1 MKKIFNLFYYLGR
14 NDKRLLKYQSM
25 IRRMVNYKSPRK
37 SPRTKKINNKKSKT
51 SQILNVI
58 EKLAQ
63 RERQL
68 KVELAQL
75 KVELIQVRKQKH
87 MLYNSLT
94 KITSPRK
101 L

>member
-1 MKKIFNLFYYLGR
+1 
-14 NDKRLLKYQSM
+14 
-25 IRRMVNYKSPRK
+25 MVNYKSPRK

-51 SQILNVI
+51 SQILSVI

-68 KVELAQL
+68 KAELAQL

>member
-1 MKKIFNLFYYLGR
+1 
-14 NDKRLLKYQSM
+14 M

-37 SPRTKKINNKKSKT
+37 SPRIKKINNKKSKT
-51 SQILNVI
+51 SQILNAI
-58 EKLAQ
+58 DKLTQ

-68 KVELAQL
+68 KA
-75 KVELIQVRKQKH
+75 ELIQVRKQKH

-94 KITSPRK
+94 KITSPKK

>member
-1 MKKIFNLFYYLGR
+1 
-14 NDKRLLKYQSM
+14 
-25 IRRMVNYKSPRK
+25 MVNYKSPRK

-51 SQILNVI
+51 SQILSVI

>member
-1 MKKIFNLFYYLGR
+1 MYKKNGWII
-14 NDKRLLKYQSM
+14 LKYQSM

-37 SPRTKKINNKKSKT
+37 SPRTKKTNNKKSKT

-68 KVELAQL
+68 KVELIQL
-75 KVELIQVRKQKH
+75 RKQKH

-94 KITSPRK
+94 KITSPKK

>member
-1 MKKIFNLFYYLGR
+1 
-14 NDKRLLKYQSM
+14 M
-25 IRRMVNYKSPRK
+25 IRRMVNGKSPRK

-68 KVELAQL
+68 KAELAQL

-94 KITSPRK
+94 KITSPKK

>member
-1 MKKIFNLFYYLGR
+1 
-14 NDKRLLKYQSM
+14 
-25 IRRMVNYKSPRK
+25 MVNGKSPRK

-68 KVELAQL
+68 KAELAQL

-87 MLYNSLT
+87 MLYKSLT
-94 KITSPRK
+94 KITSPKK

>member
-1 MKKIFNLFYYLGR
+1 
-14 NDKRLLKYQSM
+14 M
-25 IRRMVNYKSPRK
+25 IRRMVNDKSPRK

-68 KVELAQL
+68 KAEIAQL

-87 MLYNSLT
+87 ILYNSLT
-94 KITSPRK
+94 KITSPKK

>member
-1 MKKIFNLFYYLGR
+1 
-14 NDKRLLKYQSM
+14 
-25 IRRMVNYKSPRK
+25 MVNGKSPRK
-37 SPRTKKINNKKSKT
+37 TPRTKKINNKKSKT

-68 KVELAQL
+68 KAELAQL

-87 MLYNSLT
+87 MLFKSLT

>member
-1 MKKIFNLFYYLGR
+1 
-14 NDKRLLKYQSM
+14 M

-68 KVELAQL
+68 KAELAQL

-94 KITSPRK
+94 KITSPKK

>member
-1 MKKIFNLFYYLGR
+1 
-14 NDKRLLKYQSM
+14 
-25 IRRMVNYKSPRK
+25 MVNYKSPRK

-51 SQILNVI
+51 SQILSVI

-87 MLYNSLT
+87 MLFYTLAKT
-94 KITSPRK
+94 YKIVCILAFSIFGH

>member
-1 MKKIFNLFYYLGR
+1 
-14 NDKRLLKYQSM
+14 M

-37 SPRTKKINNKKSKT
+37 SPRTKKTNNKKSKT

-68 KVELAQL
+68 KAELAQL
-75 KVELIQVRKQKH
+75 KVELIQLRKQKH

-94 KITSPRK
+94 KITSPKK

>member
-1 MKKIFNLFYYLGR
+1 
-14 NDKRLLKYQSM
+14 M

-51 SQILNVI
+51 SQILSVI

-94 KITSPRK
+94 KITSPKK

>member
-1 MKKIFNLFYYLGR
+1 
-14 NDKRLLKYQSM
+14 M
-25 IRRMVNYKSPRK
+25 IRRMVNDKSPRK

-58 EKLAQ
+58 DKLTQ
-63 RERQL
+63 RERRL
-68 KVELAQL
+68 KAELARL
-75 KVELIQVRKQKH
+75 KAELIQVRKQKH

>member
-1 MKKIFNLFYYLGR
+1 
-14 NDKRLLKYQSM
+14 M
-25 IRRMVNYKSPRK
+25 IRRMVNDKSSRKSPRK

-58 EKLAQ
+58 DELTQ

-68 KVELAQL
+68 KAELARL
-75 KVELIQVRKQKH
+75 KAELIQIRKQKH
-87 MLYNSLT
+87 MLFKSLT

>member
-1 MKKIFNLFYYLGR
+1 
-14 NDKRLLKYQSM
+14 M
-25 IRRMVNYKSPRK
+25 IRRMVNDKSSRKSPRK

-68 KVELAQL
+68 KAELAQL

-94 KITSPRK
+94 KITSPKK

>member
-1 MKKIFNLFYYLGR
+1 
-14 NDKRLLKYQSM
+14 M

-68 KVELAQL
+68 KAELAQL

-87 MLYNSLT
+87 ILYNSLT
-94 KITSPRK
+94 KITSPKK

>member
-1 MKKIFNLFYYLGR
+1 
-14 NDKRLLKYQSM
+14 
-25 IRRMVNYKSPRK
+25 MVNGKSPRK

-68 KVELAQL
+68 KAELAQL

-87 MLYNSLT
+87 ILYNSLT
-94 KITSPRK
+94 KITSPKK

>member
-1 MKKIFNLFYYLGR
+1 
-14 NDKRLLKYQSM
+14 M
-25 IRRMVNYKSPRK
+25 IRRMVNGKSPRK

-51 SQILNVI
+51 SQILNTI
-58 EKLAQ
+58 DKLTQ

-68 KVELAQL
+68 KAELARLQ
-75 KVELIQVRKQKH
+75 VEFIQVRKQKH
-87 MLYNSLT
+87 MFYNSLT

>member
-1 MKKIFNLFYYLGR
+1 
-14 NDKRLLKYQSM
+14 M

-58 EKLAQ
+58 DELTQ

-68 KVELAQL
+68 KAELAQL

-94 KITSPRK
+94 KIISPKK

>member
-1 MKKIFNLFYYLGR
+1 
-14 NDKRLLKYQSM
+14 
-25 IRRMVNYKSPRK
+25 MVNYKSPRK

-51 SQILNVI
+51 SQILSVI

-68 KVELAQL
+68 KAELAQL
-75 KVELIQVRKQKH
+75 KAELIQVRKQKH

-94 KITSPRK
+94 KITSPKK

>member
-1 MKKIFNLFYYLGR
+1 
-14 NDKRLLKYQSM
+14 
-25 IRRMVNYKSPRK
+25 MVNYKSPRK

-51 SQILNVI
+51 SQILSVI

-68 KVELAQL
+68 KAELAQL

-94 KITSPRK
+94 KITSPKK

>member
-1 MKKIFNLFYYLGR
+1 
-14 NDKRLLKYQSM
+14 M
-25 IRRMVNYKSPRK
+25 IRRMVNDKSPRK

-58 EKLAQ
+58 DKLTQ
-63 RERQL
+63 REHRL
-68 KVELAQL
+68 KAELARL
-75 KVELIQVRKQKH
+75 KAELIQVRKQKH

>member
-1 MKKIFNLFYYLGR
+1 
-14 NDKRLLKYQSM
+14 M
-25 IRRMVNYKSPRK
+25 IRRMVNGKSPRK
-37 SPRTKKINNKKSKT
+37 TPRTKKINNKKSKT

-68 KVELAQL
+68 KAELARL
-75 KVELIQVRKQKH
+75 KVELIQLRKQKH
-87 MLYNSLT
+87 MLFKSLT

>member
-1 MKKIFNLFYYLGR
+1 
-14 NDKRLLKYQSM
+14 M

-68 KVELAQL
+68 KAEIAQL

-87 MLYNSLT
+87 ILYNSLT
-94 KITSPRK
+94 KITSPKK

>member
-1 MKKIFNLFYYLGR
+1 
-14 NDKRLLKYQSM
+14 M

>member
-1 MKKIFNLFYYLGR
+1 
-14 NDKRLLKYQSM
+14 M
-25 IRRMVNYKSPRK
+25 IRRMVNDKSPRK

-58 EKLAQ
+58 DKLTQ

>member
-1 MKKIFNLFYYLGR
+1 
-14 NDKRLLKYQSM
+14 
-25 IRRMVNYKSPRK
+25 MVNYKSPRK

-51 SQILNVI
+51 SQILSVI

-87 MLYNSLT
+87 MLYNSLS
-94 KITSPRK
+94 KITSPKK

>member
-1 MKKIFNLFYYLGR
+1 
-14 NDKRLLKYQSM
+14 M
-25 IRRMVNYKSPRK
+25 IRRMVNDKSPRK

-68 KVELAQL
+68 KAELAQL

-94 KITSPRK
+94 KITSPKK

>member
-1 MKKIFNLFYYLGR
+1 
-14 NDKRLLKYQSM
+14 M
-25 IRRMVNYKSPRK
+25 IRRMVNGKSPRK
-37 SPRTKKINNKKSKT
+37 TPRTKKINNKKSKT
-51 SQILNVI
+51 SRILNVI
-58 EKLAQ
+58 DKLTQ

-94 KITSPRK
+94 KITSPKK

>member
-1 MKKIFNLFYYLGR
+1 
-14 NDKRLLKYQSM
+14 
-25 IRRMVNYKSPRK
+25 MVNYKSPRK

-51 SQILNVI
+51 SQILSVI

-68 KVELAQL
+68 KAELAQL
-75 KVELIQVRKQKH
+75 KAELIHVRKQKH

-94 KITSPRK
+94 KITSPKK

>member
-1 MKKIFNLFYYLGR
+1 
-14 NDKRLLKYQSM
+14 M
-25 IRRMVNYKSPRK
+25 IRRMVNGKSPRK

-51 SQILNVI
+51 SQILSVI

-94 KITSPRK
+94 KITSPKK

>member
-1 MKKIFNLFYYLGR
+1 
-14 NDKRLLKYQSM
+14 M
-25 IRRMVNYKSPRK
+25 IRRMVNDKSPRK

-58 EKLAQ
+58 DKLTQ
-63 RERQL
+63 RERRL
-68 KVELAQL
+68 KAELARL

>member
-1 MKKIFNLFYYLGR
+1 
-14 NDKRLLKYQSM
+14 M

-37 SPRTKKINNKKSKT
+37 SPRTKKINNKKNKA

-68 KVELAQL
+68 KAELAQL

-87 MLYNSLT
+87 ILYNSLT
-94 KITSPRK
+94 KITSPKK

>member
-1 MKKIFNLFYYLGR
+1 
-14 NDKRLLKYQSM
+14 
-25 IRRMVNYKSPRK
+25 MVNYKSPRK

-68 KVELAQL
+68 KAELARL
-75 KVELIQVRKQKH
+75 KVELIQLRKQKH

-94 KITSPRK
+94 KITSPKK

>member
-1 MKKIFNLFYYLGR
+1 
-14 NDKRLLKYQSM
+14 M
-25 IRRMVNYKSPRK
+25 IRRMVNGKSPRK